1 MVAGKRQAVD
11 SAPVK
16 ANASMQSLIE
26 KEILT
31 DGDDYTDQLN
41 ADDTLPVNTVSEARK
56 KVVDNQHRGQAK
68 AYRDMPSSNSKTEN
82 L

>member
-41 ADDTLPVNTVSEARK
+41 ADDTL
-56 KVVDNQHRGQAK
+56 
-68 AYRDMPSSNSKTEN
+68 